1 VTRGVR
7 PQGAEEV
14 SVGERRRGIELVLD
28 RQPEIDL
35 DELQR
40 ILARVGIV
48 VDTDTL
54 VEDLDA
60 LGFDVDD
67 DPTEAVPEPSA
78 GPTLEKATD
87 EDEEADDDEDPEA
100 APADVEAAGADD
112 EAAGADDEADAFAD
126 PAAERRPSFVLPP
139 PGADD
144 DEAPAEGSWSRQSM
158 MVAAAV
164 VVVVII
170 VAVFLAGG
178 SDDDGEDTATG
189 DDGTTETVQAGGPEA
204 TPTAPTEPVRVA
216 PEGPGSDPALDGP
229 ETRTDDFERGEIGDF
244 PDVGTWELLSG
255 EWANTDGNLDVTGV
269 PDESA
274 AVAAV
279 DVGSAD
285 VRAQVQVDRRAS
297 TTATSCSGAPSPS
310 TPRTSCSRSSTARP
324 PRWPTAG
331 SPPPATACP
340 PWASTWSETGPS
352 CSTTASWSPPTTA
365 SGRARSPPASVWP
378 PSPTRRASRCSTSSR
393 SSRRP
398 RPPSGLSRSFAR
410 TSPRL
415 RSCDNQPSSCWP
427 AVAGRRA

>member
-1 VTRGVR
+1 MTRGVR

-67 DPTEAVPEPSA
+67 DPAEAAGEPPA
-78 GPTLEKATD
+78 GPSLEKDVDGD
-87 EDEEADDDEDPEA
+87 EAAEDDAEVEVEDAEDPEA
-100 APADVEAAGADD
+100 APADID
-112 EAAGADDEADAFAD
+112 EAGEADGEADAFAE

-144 DEAPAEGSWSRQSM
+144 DEVPVEGSWSRQSM
-158 MVAAAV
+158 MVVAAV

-178 SDDDGEDTATG
+178 SDDDGEDTTTG
-189 DDGTTETVQAGGPEA
+189 DGDTTETVQADGGTEA
-204 TPTAPTEPVRVA
+204 TPTIPTEPVKVA
-216 PEGPGSDPALDGP
+216 PEGPGSDPALDVP
-229 ETRTDDFERGEIGDF
+229 ETRTDDFERGDIGDF

-255 EWANTDGNLDVTGV
+255 EWANTDGNLEVTGV
-269 PDESA
+269 PDDGF

-279 DVGSAD
+279 DVASAD
-285 VRAQVQVDRRAS
+285 VRAQVQVDRR
-297 TTATSCSGAPSPS
+297 
-310 TPRTSCSRSSTARP
+310 
-324 PRWPTAG
+324 
-331 SPPPATACP
+331 
-340 PWASTWSETGPS
+340 
-352 CSTTASWSPPTTA
+352 
-365 SGRARSPPASVWP
+365 
-378 PSPTRRASRCSTSSR
+378 SSR
-393 SSRRP
+393 SGIAFRIVDERNFYIWCTVP
-398 RPPSGLSRSFAR
+398 EYATNILFEVVDGTATPVADSGLTA
-410 TSPRL
+410 TG
-415 RSCDNQPSSCWP
+415 DGQPALGVNLVGDRAELLNDGILVATYDGIGTGEVPTRIGVAALTDEEGLPLLDEFKVLTPP
-427 AVAGRRA
+427 A